1 VDIPRIMPGEC
12 DAVKRGKRMGFAWR
26 RARKA
31 SVMLQR
37 SHEPFRV
44 QPTPG
49 DRAILVLLQ
58 QHAEA
63 HASASVTMAPKLVKA
78 HNLGITRPLRM
89 GGDARSDNVSGRDE
103 QRADGSLEHWWFLGS
118 WFANTAQETLN
129 QSGKPLQ

>member
-1 VDIPRIMPGEC
+1 
-12 DAVKRGKRMGFAWR
+12 
-26 RARKA
+26 
-31 SVMLQR
+31 
-37 SHEPFRV
+37 V

-63 HASASVTMAPKLVKA
+63 HASASVPMAAKLAKA

-89 GGDARSDNVSGRDE
+89 GGDARSDNASGRDE